1 MRPLRTLE
9 VIQGLRSLRLRP
21 RSILLLAFAASL
33 LLHFAI
39 TQWDVRFGDTIEA
52 EPPLT
57 VALTEMPPPPA
68 PAPAPAPHPKPKPKR
83 SVPVATTPAP
93 AVVAQA
99 EPAVEPTV
107 GAAPEATSEPPPAP
121 APLD

>member
-21 RSILLLAFAASL
+21 RSILMLAFAASL

-68 PAPAPAPHPKPKPKR
+68 PAPAPAPHPKPKR
-83 SVPVATTPAP
+83 SVRVATAPAP
-93 AVVAQA
+93 EAVAQA
-99 EPAVEPTV
+99 EIGRA
-107 GAAPEATSEPPPAP
+107 
-121 APLD
+121 